1 MRHVP
6 GYPSIDQTER
16 SDRWSRGSGSSS
28 PLRRSCSCSCCS
40 AAVGR
45 REGGRSSSGVPPS
58 GDAGSK
64 DAGSRVWPRD
74 RGAGITDAAAA
85 PIPRRDP
92 AVTQDRVVDHRAFV
106 LVATSAF
113 LLGMLVR
120 STVRER
126 WSLGPPTQA
135 HLRPQ
140 PDLAIFLRQLG
151 SPGARRISPPSST
164 GGARAVRAPVEPVGE
179 FGHVNARELAV
190 GVRQA
195 VLVHGGFSRADP
207 PHQLRDQG
215 RDRTDRARGRGDPY
229 DAAGRLPPSGRPIDG
244 AAGCSRTGPG
254 PGRTCSMSG

>member
-1 MRHVP
+1 VGLGHHRHCGGPVP
-6 GYPSIDQTER
+6 ALAVPP
-16 SDRWSRGSGSSS
+16 RWVGGKED
-28 PLRRSCSCSCCS
+28 
-40 AAVGR
+40 GR
-45 REGGRSSSGVPPS
+45 RPASRQAATLDL
-58 GDAGSK
+58 GDAGS
-64 DAGSRVWPRD
+64 PD
-74 RGAGITDAAAA
+74 RGTAA
-85 PIPRRDP
+85 PRLMCPAPRRFP
-92 AVTQDRVVDHRAFV
+92 EEIRPEAVMQDRVVDHRAFV